1 MLSGHLSRIDR
12 ANLAGASVDNRVV
25 TQTPTQPIPPPIARP
40 VAGAPQVPPNA
51 SGGPPSPEHLRE
63 LELARARFK
72 KIRRA
77 VGVAS
82 FNGWTVGVFAALSL
96 LIGLFSLTSL
106 LIGAGLA
113 VVAWNEFA
121 GARMLRRLDTRAP
134 RRLALGQLGLC
145 AVLITYALWSI
156 YSFQTG
162 PSPYEAA
169 LAAGGQA
176 TAIVGSIEQLENT
189 ITFAVYGGLI
199 VGSVIFQGGTA
210 WYYFTRKK
218 YIHAYAT
225 ETPPWLIELERTAGS
240 I

>member
-1 MLSGHLSRIDR
+1 M
-12 ANLAGASVDNRVV
+12 
-25 TQTPTQPIPPPIARP
+25 TQAPPQSIPPPTARP
-40 VAGAPQVPPNA
+40 VVGAPSVPPGTP
-51 SGGPPSPEHLRE
+51 GGPPSPEHLRE
-63 LELARARFK
+63 LELARTRFR

-77 VGVAS
+77 AGVAT
-82 FNGWTVGVFAALSL
+82 FNGWTVGAFAAFSL

-106 LIGAGLA
+106 LIGAALA

-121 GARMLRRLDTRAP
+121 GAKMLRRLDTRAP

-145 AVLITYALWSI
+145 GVLITYALWSI

-176 TAIVGSIEQLENT
+176 TAIVGSIEQFQKT

-199 VGSVIFQGGTA
+199 VGSILFQGGTA
-210 WYYFTRKK
+210 WYYFSRGKH
-218 YIHAYAT
+218 IRAYAT
-225 ETPPWLIELERTAGS
+225 QTPAWIIELERAAGS
-240 I
+240 M